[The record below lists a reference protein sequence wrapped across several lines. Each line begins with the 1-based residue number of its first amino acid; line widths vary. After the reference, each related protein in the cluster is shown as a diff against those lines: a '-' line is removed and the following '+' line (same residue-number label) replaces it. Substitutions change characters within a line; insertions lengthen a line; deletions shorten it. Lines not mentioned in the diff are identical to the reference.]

1 MLAGR
6 AHPAGMAAVAEFV
19 IEEAVSLAL
28 TPHSHRVQPFVNLA
42 KALKKQFS
50 EEDLRRLSGAVS
62 DPKNRAILK
71 EAKLELFTE
80 IRDAVMA
87 FGPEDDFYIFSP
99 IFQHFT
105 DRAIVKLDYNEG
117 DKLGGANAA
126 SAGKFRRPERILAT
140 RGAIIGPIYRFTSR
154 QSADTISA
162 GAVTEA
168 LANDLTRLAGVPAQ
182 ELEIVCG
189 KYSDGHPKI
198 MLSAK
203 FAHGYRDMEDK
214 MLKDGRVVQP
224 PRGKAKY
231 APPPPEPEPLGK
243 FKAFFL
249 LTADRDGIGKHGQ
262 NKGFID
268 GKFFAIDPGHSLEG
282 NGRYLDISDDFSF
295 KDTFGRSLKPRF
307 DNFSV
312 FDDDTRFAK
321 LSGLIELRRVAQ
333 SGAFENLF
341 ADYKRA
347 FDPKEDGISQD
358 ERNLRTRIC
367 AEIDEKKAEFDQQL
381 IRLMDIFHMQ
391 LELNDSLAADG
402 PAMQEGAINTLSH
415 LEMLTS
421 PTTWVSKHGEV
432 KLNHLEVRPET
443 RVPWSAVVAGD
454 NIVYQC
460 DKPLAAE
467 TRALLATLAQNS
479 GATLE
484 TDALGVTR
492 LTVPKAFAERVFA
505 AFSEEKVQ
513 NLTHPEEAAARKTG
527 LDPLKVAKDYKP
539 APSV

>member
-42 KALKKQFS
+42 KALKEQFS
-50 EEDLRRLSGAVS
+50 EEDLRRLSGAV
-62 DPKNRAILK
+62 
-71 EAKLELFTE
+71 
-80 IRDAVMA
+80 
-87 FGPEDDFYIFSP
+87 
-99 IFQHFT
+99 
-105 DRAIVKLDYNEG
+105 
-117 DKLGGANAA
+117 
-126 SAGKFRRPERILAT
+126 
-140 RGAIIGPIYRFTSR
+140 
-154 QSADTISA
+154 
-162 GAVTEA
+162 
-168 LANDLTRLAGVPAQ
+168 
-182 ELEIVCG
+182 
-189 KYSDGHPKI
+189 
-198 MLSAK
+198 
-203 FAHGYRDMEDK
+203 
-214 MLKDGRVVQP
+214 
-224 PRGKAKY
+224 
-231 APPPPEPEPLGK
+231 
-243 FKAFFL
+243 
-249 LTADRDGIGKHGQ
+249 
-262 NKGFID
+262 
-268 GKFFAIDPGHSLEG
+268 
-282 NGRYLDISDDFSF
+282 
-295 KDTFGRSLKPRF
+295 
-307 DNFSV
+307 
-312 FDDDTRFAK
+312 
-321 LSGLIELRRVAQ
+321 
-333 SGAFENLF
+333 
-341 ADYKRA
+341 

-367 AEIDEKKAEFDQQL
+367 AEINEKKAEFDQQL
-381 IRLMDIFHMQ
+381 IRLMDIFNMQ

-443 RVPWSAVVAGD
+443 RVPWRAVVAGD

-467 TRALLATLAQNS
+467 TRALLAPLAQNS

-492 LTVPKAFAERVFA
+492 LTVPKASAERVFA
-505 AFSEEKVQ
+505 AFSEENVQ
-513 NLTHPEEAAARKTG
+513 NLTHPEEAAARNIG